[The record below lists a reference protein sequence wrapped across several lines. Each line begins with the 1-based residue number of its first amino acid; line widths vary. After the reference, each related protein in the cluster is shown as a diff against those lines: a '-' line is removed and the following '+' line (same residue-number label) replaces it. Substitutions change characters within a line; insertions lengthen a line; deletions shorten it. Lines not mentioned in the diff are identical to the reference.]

1 MGSYISR
8 EDFEDFENGLC
19 RRKSIKR
26 NECYIDMSK
35 HNGGNPQVSQ
45 SCKTPSYFEHLWS

>member
-8 EDFEDFENGLC
+8 EDFEDLETGLC
-19 RRKSIKR
+19 EINTIKHNKR
-26 NECYIDMSK
+26 HIDMNK

-45 SCKTPSYFEHLWS
+45 SCKTSPYFKSMWS

>member
-8 EDFEDFENGLC
+8 EDLEDLETGLC
-19 RRKSIKR
+19 ERKPIKHSK
-26 NECYIDMSK
+26 CHIDMNK

-45 SCKTPSYFEHLWS
+45 SCKTSPYFKSMWS